1 MMSNGLP
8 VWELEAETSL
18 SFRVLRVLSEFG
30 FQVFV
35 LFVWPPLFFF
45 WYFQCVAHTTGLER
59 SQIKDIFRMML

>member
-1 MMSNGLP
+1 MMSNGFP

-18 SFRVLRVLSEFG
+18 SFRVLGVLSEFG
-30 FQVFV
+30 LPVFV
-35 LFVWPPLFFF
+35 CLAFFFF